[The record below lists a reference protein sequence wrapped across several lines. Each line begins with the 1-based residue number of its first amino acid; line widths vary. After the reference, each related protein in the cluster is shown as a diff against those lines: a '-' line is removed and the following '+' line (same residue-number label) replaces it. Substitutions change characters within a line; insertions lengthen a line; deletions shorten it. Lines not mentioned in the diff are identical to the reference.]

1 MISATA
7 ICRMAMRPM
16 VRRKLRPKLLG
27 YSMLVLA
34 LSAPTASAGTFG
46 LPAAGS
52 NALANV
58 VGFSIS
64 PSEVES
70 ESTKTNR
77 YGIDRVL
84 ASAPGAFSDAR
95 AIKASF
101 ASPLMLN
108 MGEGIGNLQSNT
120 KLWGRQ

>member
-1 MISATA
+1 MSSATA
-7 ICRMAMRPM
+7 ICRMAMRAKE
-16 VRRKLRPKLLG
+16 RRKLRPKLLE
-27 YSMLVLA
+27 YSLLVLA

-52 NALANV
+52 DALANV

-64 PSEVES
+64 RSAVES
-70 ESTKTNR
+70 QSTKTNP

-84 ASAPGAFSDAR
+84 AGAPGAFSDAR
-95 AIKASF
+95 AVTASF
-101 ASPLMLN
+101 ASPLLVN